1 MKDVRSAI
9 LAYLRQVVSESGSN
23 ANVTIDTLLIE
34 GDLLDSIS
42 LARVIMFIDEQFGVG
57 ISDEDVGPELFQ
69 TPATLATYVEDQLAL
84 TS

>member
-23 ANVTIDTLLIE
+23 ANVAIDTLLIE

-57 ISDEDVGPELFQ
+57 ISDEDAGPELFQ